1 MLVDNISTNHKYNQG
16 WHHGVSSSQPIAFW
30 VTQQDIFKDTL
41 GYLQLFL
48 WLQNWLFFSG
58 SQTIST
64 VVVNKTGILS
74 QTVSY
79 PIPN

>member
-1 MLVDNISTNHKYNQG
+1 MLVVNISTNHKYNQG
-16 WHHGVSSSQPIAFW
+16 WHHGVSSSQLIAVW
-30 VTQQDIFKDTL
+30 VTQQDIFKNTL
-41 GYLQLFL
+41 GYFQLFL